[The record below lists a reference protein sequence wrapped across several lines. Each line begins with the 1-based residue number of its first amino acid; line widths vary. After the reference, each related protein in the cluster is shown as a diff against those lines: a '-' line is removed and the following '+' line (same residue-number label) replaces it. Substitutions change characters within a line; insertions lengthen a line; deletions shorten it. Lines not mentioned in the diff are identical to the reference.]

1 MTEYLT
7 DALCTPDSSGL
18 KSLRM
23 TYRAEAGIT
32 VADRMRSARGMSTT
46 ISTMHWIK
54 NAFPNFMALGN
65 SLSYFNSWSFWVAN
79 WAISVAGFSFCICS

>member
-1 MTEYLT
+1 MTEHLT
-7 DALCTPDSSGL
+7 DALCTPDPSGL

-23 TYRAEAGIT
+23 THRAEAGDHGGGSHEI
-32 VADRMRSARGMSTT
+32 STRNEHD

-54 NAFPNFMALGN
+54 NAFPNLMALGN